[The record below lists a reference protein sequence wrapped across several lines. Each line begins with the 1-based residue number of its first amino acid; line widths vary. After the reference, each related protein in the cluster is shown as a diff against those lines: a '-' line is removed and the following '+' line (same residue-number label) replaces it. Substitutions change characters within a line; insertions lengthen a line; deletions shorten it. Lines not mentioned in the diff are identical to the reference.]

1 MTPFTAFTARDVP
14 MRPSAVLSGH
24 RHELQWMPKKRRVWR
39 WVVLSLAVG
48 FALLIWSPA

>member
-1 MTPFTAFTARDVP
+1 MTHPPYTAFTAYGVHR
-14 MRPSAVLSGH
+14 AVLSGH